1 MWSCWEQVL
10 PMITR
15 SSLERECFHS
25 AGVYLS
31 PFSESLSHLC
41 DSSATCYILLS
52 SPLYIFLISPTRHC
66 GHSPRSRPCPSALV
80 SSWLACTEDFHTI
93 SLILTFPLS
102 PGPEFPTA
110 CWAFHTRL
118 KLHMSNIEEFPSC
131 YHLLTSLLMITI
143 LLAGDTHSPHV
154 SPTPSLIRHSILLIF
169 LCPHQNDL
177 FTLCQIH
184 LALSLC

>member
-25 AGVYLS
+25 AGVYLL

-41 DSSATCYILLS
+41 DSSGTCYILLS

-66 GHSPRSRPCPSALV
+66 RHSPRSRPCPSALV
-80 SSWLACTEDFHTI
+80 SSWLACTEDFHAI

-102 PGPEFPTA
+102 PWPEFPTA

-118 KLHMSNIEEFPSC
+118 KLHVSNIAEFPSC
-131 YHLLTSLLMITI
+131 YHLLTSVNDHHPPGWRHAQSSRL
-143 LLAGDTHSPHV
+143 S
-154 SPTPSLIRHSILLIF
+154 HSISHQALYPIDF